1 MKTIRQPKRKGGKI
15 GEKKS
20 ICLNMIDHQKCNF
33 SFSTLLT
40 PLGLHKYLGDWAR
53 QKKILPQ
60 YNDSLEVQL
69 NPKPQD

>member
-20 ICLNMIDHQKCNF
+20 TCLNMIDHQKCNF

-40 PLGLHKYLGDWAR
+40 PLGLHKYLGEA
-53 QKKILPQ
+53 KENSPT
-60 YNDSLEVQL
+60 V
-69 NPKPQD
+69 